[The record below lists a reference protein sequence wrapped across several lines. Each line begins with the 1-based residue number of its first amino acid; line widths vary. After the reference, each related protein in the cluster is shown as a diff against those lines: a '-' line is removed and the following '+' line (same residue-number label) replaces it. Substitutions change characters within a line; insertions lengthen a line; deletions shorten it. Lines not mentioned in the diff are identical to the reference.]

1 MSANADDWS
10 WKINKL
16 FWEKSSDVP
25 NEALISLVCKCRL
38 LGLTNAQRPNQQIHI
53 STVRKYTQILGHSCK
68 IGNMRLLGTPGIQNR
83 QFHAICYFCL
93 LFTLKQ
99 YIESRKY
106 DGQPYCTFNQ
116 TSVPH

>member
-1 MSANADDWS
+1 MVKKLQIWRVPPFTDKKKELQFWGLKSAKYYFAKVVFDDWS

-53 STVRKYTQILGHSCK
+53 STVRKYMQILEG
-68 IGNMRLLGTPGIQNR
+68 LY
-83 QFHAICYFCL
+83 CYMHML
-93 LFTLKQ
+93 ERSVIEITTLTEK
-99 YIESRKY
+99 
-106 DGQPYCTFNQ
+106 DD
-116 TSVPH
+116 

>member
-1 MSANADDWS
+1 MIFGQKVTDLEGTPLYGQEEGVTVLGVKIRKVVFDDWS

-53 STVRKYTQILGHSCK
+53 STVRKYMQILEG
-68 IGNMRLLGTPGIQNR
+68 LY
-83 QFHAICYFCL
+83 CYMHML
-93 LFTLKQ
+93 EQSVIEITTLTEK
-99 YIESRKY
+99 
-106 DGQPYCTFNQ
+106 DD
-116 TSVPH
+116 